1 MKFIKENFDINIDY
15 MANTF
20 RPKYSNQPKTFSYN
34 HNVIQIKKVLNSH
47 FDLYV
52 EENKTRRSKVVRLT
66 ENLLREIKNTL
77 PSKFELPRVIILD
90 FDIFNVNAIG
100 AYDRF
105 SNTMYINSKYNT
117 KEKILI
123 YLRKNKGFF
132 ANTSVYAPI
141 KHELG
146 HKFYYDTIENYSK
159 LKNLSY
165 NDAEQVI
172 KDKIA
177 DYVHNQN
184 FYGNFL
190 KKNLSKYAQDGYT
203 QGKYSEIVAE
213 AFSAIDVN
221 TTARDIIELIGG
233 K

>member
-20 RPKYSNQPKTFSYN
+20 RPKYSNQTKTFSYK

-52 EENKTRRSKVVRLT
+52 EETKTRRSKVVRLT
-66 ENLLREIKNTL
+66 ENLLREIKDTL

-100 AYDRF
+100 AYDRL

-123 YLRKNKGFF
+123 NHDLHGVVDKRLFLR
-132 ANTSVYAPI
+132 I
-141 KHELG
+141 KS
-146 HKFYYDTIENYSK
+146 TIC
-159 LKNLSY
+159 
-165 NDAEQVI
+165 
-172 KDKIA
+172 
-177 DYVHNQN
+177 
-184 FYGNFL
+184 
-190 KKNLSKYAQDGYT
+190 
-203 QGKYSEIVAE
+203 
-213 AFSAIDVN
+213 
-221 TTARDIIELIGG
+221 
-233 K
+233 